1 MKKLLSLLMI
11 MLLLVGCS
19 GGNNGGGGDAAPAD
33 GGSDAVTVVTLQA
46 PTPLISMDP
55 VVVTDG
61 TSFSALTMCFSGLM
75 SLDADGNPVPD
86 AAESFTVSDDGTLY
100 TFKLRDGAVWSNGDP
115 VTANDFVYAWDRMR
129 SEESAADY
137 AFLWDICAVE
147 SYKAVDDLT
156 FEVKLSSPSG
166 FFLGLTAFPS
176 MFPINAKVAQE
187 KGDQYALST
196 GDMVY
201 NGPYTMTGWTAGYS
215 FEFEQNPTYLDAA
228 NFDAN
233 YAKKVIFREITDTQT
248 ALMEYESGNLDTV
261 SLSGEQVD
269 ANSSAPGFVNRLAGY
284 MYYLTINMGN
294 NHHNRTGAADLSNAN
309 IRKAISFAID
319 REEIAR
325 VLNDG
330 SVAAGG
336 IVPIDLAANPATGA
350 DFREDQGYIVS
361 YDEAKA
367 KDFYAKGVAEL
378 GHDVTFDLLY
388 GSDEGDS
395 IIKAAEQVQ
404 SYLEAV
410 GFTVNLNPK
419 PKKERLDLAGTAD
432 DHDYDVMLT
441 RWGPDY
447 ADPQTYMDLFLTE
460 SVDYNDGGYS
470 SEVYDSLVHDAEFGA
485 GVSDA
490 NMRWSLFLEAEKQ
503 LIVEDAAVVPVF
515 QAGGAM
521 IISPKISGI
530 EFHSAAVDSY
540 RHIVVK

>member
-215 FEFEQNPTYLDAA
+215 FEFEQNPTYWDAA

-521 IISPKISGI
+521 IISSKISGI

>member
-215 FEFEQNPTYLDAA
+215 FEFEQNPTYWD
-228 NFDAN
+228 
-233 YAKKVIFREITDTQT
+233 